1 MAKTSISLTNTD
13 IYISICLYY
22 YMLLIVMIIQSKIIR
37 LSTVLLS
44 LFLFMPSAYA
54 DDTEL
59 CRPFKNAAIDQSL
72 VATMLKAAKDG
83 HLYQVKADSS
93 RMGFSVESS
102 IGVVKGNFQNFQGG
116 IALKDEN
123 TQALLSIDV
132 DSLET
137 NALFIKNL
145 LKSDDF
151 FNVKDFPELVFVS
164 TGFEWLS
171 DTRAVLKGEL
181 SMHGITKPIAF
192 YVEITEVD
200 GDLGDANTILV
211 KATTTVQRSEF
222 GMNAL
227 SSMVSDKV
235 NLCMSVEAE
244 RYAAL

>member
-1 MAKTSISLTNTD
+1 MF
-13 IYISICLYY
+13 
-22 YMLLIVMIIQSKIIR
+22 IQSKIIR
-37 LSTVLLS
+37 YGVILLP
-44 LFLFMPSAYA
+44 LFLFMQSAHA
-54 DDTEL
+54 GDTEL
-59 CRPFKNAAIDQSL
+59 CKPFKKAAIDQSL
-72 VATMLKAAKDG
+72 IATMLKAANDG
-83 HLYQVKADSS
+83 HLYQVKTDSS

-116 IALKDEN
+116 IALKDED
-123 TQALLSIDV
+123 TQAMLPIDV
-132 DSLET
+132 NSLET

-145 LKSDDF
+145 LKSDEF

-164 TGFEWLS
+164 SGFEWLS

-192 YVEITEVD
+192 YVEITEID
-200 GDLGDANTILV
+200 GDLSDSNSILV

-244 RYAAL
+244 RYVAAL

>member
-1 MAKTSISLTNTD
+1 MA
-13 IYISICLYY
+13 
-22 YMLLIVMIIQSKIIR
+22 IQSNIIR
-37 LSTVLLS
+37 LSAVLLS

-54 DDTEL
+54 GDTNL
-59 CRPFKNAAIDQSL
+59 CRPFKNAEIDQSL
-72 VATMLKAAKDG
+72 IATMLEAAKDG
-83 HLYQVKADSS
+83 YLYQIKDNSS
-93 RMGFSVESS
+93 KMGFCVESS
-102 IGVVKGNFQNFQGG
+102 IGVVKGSFQNFQGG
-116 IALKDEN
+116 IALKDEE
-123 TQALLSIDV
+123 TQAMLSIDV

-145 LKSDDF
+145 LKSDEF

-164 TGFEWLS
+164 SGFEWLS

-192 YVEITEVD
+192 YVEITEID
-200 GDLGDANTILV
+200 GDLSDSNSILV

-244 RYAAL
+244 RYVAGL